1 MSHFVIMDN
10 ALRHSLVQHLLVPL
24 LQAFWLGD
32 LLVHWV
38 TMEDV
43 IIPFTGWTGPDMTR
57 CKPDRERCSCNHY
70 KRSKLIYSHSICVR
84 IFMQLQTA
92 CSRAWNTK
100 PNEHTLRC
108 IMGSY

>member
-10 ALRHSLVQHLLVPL
+10 ALRNSLVQHLLVPL

-32 LLVHWV
+32 LLVCWV

-57 CKPDRERCSCNHY
+57 CKPGTGRDVVAFIIKEVNAFPFVS
-70 KRSKLIYSHSICVR
+70 S
-84 IFMQLQTA
+84 A
-92 CSRAWNTK
+92 CSFS
-100 PNEHTLRC
+100 C
-108 IMGSY
+108 S